1 MDTSQTGSIASTAS
15 GTSDQAT
22 WRKSDTVWML
32 GLYGTAIGAG
42 VLFLPINAGIGGLIP
57 LIIMAILALPMTF
70 FAHRGMCRFVL
81 SGKNSGEDITGVVEE
96 HFGKVAGFLITIL
109 YFFAIYPILLVYSV
123 ALTNTVES
131 FITNQLHINAP
142 PRALLALI
150 LLLGVMSIIRFGEK
164 AIVKAMSVLVFPFV
178 TVLMILALYL
188 IPHWNMT
195 IFDTLSLDS
204 ALSTTSTSNSGLLF
218 TLWLAIPVMV
228 FSFNHSPIISAFA
241 VAKREEYGEYAE
253 KKCSRILAYA
263 HIMMVITVMFFVFS
277 CVLSLSPANLAEA
290 KAQNITI
297 LSYLANHFRVPAIE
311 YIAPCIA
318 FIAITKSFLG
328 HYLGAREGF
337 NGIINK
343 ALSTQGKTLQHKTL
357 NRITS
362 FFMLVSAWLVATLN
376 PSILNIIESLG
387 GPIIAMI
394 LFIMP
399 MYAIRKVPV
408 MRKYAGKPSN
418 IFVVVTGSI
427 AISAAIYS
435 VM

>member
-1 MDTSQTGSIASTAS
+1 MDTSQSGSIAASAAS
-15 GTSDQAT
+15 GKSDYTT

-57 LIIMAILALPMTF
+57 LIIMTLLALPMTF

-81 SGKNSGEDITGVVEE
+81 SGKKNGEDITGVVEE

-123 ALTNTVES
+123 ALTNTVDS
-131 FITNQLHINAP
+131 FITHQLHMNAP
-142 PRALLALI
+142 PRALLALVLI
-150 LLLGVMSIIRFGEK
+150 LGVMSIIRFGEHF
-164 AIVKAMSVLVFPFV
+164 IVKAMSVLVFPFV
-178 TVLMILALYL
+178 AVLMLLALYL
-188 IPHWNMT
+188 IPHWNTT
-195 IFDTLSLDS
+195 IFDTLSLEN
-204 ALSTTSTSNSGLLF
+204 ALSSTSGHGLLF

-241 VAKREEYGEYAE
+241 VAKREEYGENAE
-253 KKCSRILAYA
+253 KKCSRILGYA

-297 LSYLANHFRVPAIE
+297 LSYLANHFNAPTIE
-311 YIAPCIA
+311 YIAPLIA

-337 NGIINK
+337 NGIVNK
-343 ALSTQGKTLQHKTL
+343 ALSTQGKTIQRKSL

-362 FFMLVSAWLVATLN
+362 LFMLVSAWIVATLN
-376 PSILNIIESLG
+376 PSILDIIQSLG

-399 MYAIRKVPV
+399 MYAIHKVPA

-418 IFVVVTGSI
+418 VFVVVTGLI
-427 AISAAIYS
+427 AISAAVYS